1 MCGQHQRDERANA
14 PKIELWAFLGRTIH
28 IYHSYSKDIHY
39 MYKASTGPNLFKSVH
54 LMGGNL
60 DIIIRK
66 EDPGVD

>member
-1 MCGQHQRDERANA
+1 
-14 PKIELWAFLGRTIH
+14 
-28 IYHSYSKDIHY
+28 